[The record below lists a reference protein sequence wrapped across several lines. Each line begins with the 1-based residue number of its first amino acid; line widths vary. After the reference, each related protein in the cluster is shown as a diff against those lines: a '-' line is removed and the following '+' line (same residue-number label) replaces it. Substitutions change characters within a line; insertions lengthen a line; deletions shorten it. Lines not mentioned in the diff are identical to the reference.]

1 MAPKQTKKVEEEDA
15 IYEVEKIVGH
25 RRSKNNHSMVEY
37 LIKWKD
43 YAPEFNTWEKERNVY
58 SKGLVNSY
66 WASQP
71 YTLSQFK
78 KKTHENNS
86 SVPKKRPASSQS
98 TKVDRKQ
105 LAQEIKSSQIS
116 TAPPS
121 GLVWSDIDAIV
132 NVFHSEPSTYFAE
145 VKWTNGQRN
154 TYIPTR
160 IIKKYSPLKLIYFY
174 ESQLEFYL
182 PS

>member
-1 MAPKQTKKVEEEDA
+1 MGKRTKCVIDYHMFYCFRLLFEFSF
-15 IYEVEKIVGH
+15 IYS
-25 RRSKNNHSMVEY
+25 R
-37 LIKWKD
+37 
-43 YAPEFNTWEKERNVY
+43 Y

-160 IIKKYSPLKLIYFY
+160 IIKKYSPLKVSYCVVLSI
-174 ESQLEFYL
+174 ESID
-182 PS
+182 